1 MTGTHPSTQH
11 FLGRSLPLK
20 KGYGLYVLVLRK
32 WIGDAFTGDW
42 IYDYRL
48 YLGSGTEKRRG
59 IVSRFGQYDRDEAYS
74 SGVLGA
80 IHFGWQIAH
89 RSIIAWAP
97 LVEPVRHFQLQMLF
111 LTLEATFSHV
121 FAMHDHNYMKSLE
134 KSFWDPSTL
143 DYQGLC
149 SGSSLREIYAL
160 QGFFDL
166 SEEEL
171 RAEVEDLEKKAKER
185 KFLSNQIWNSR
196 ELSSEEKAR
205 KLENQTEWRKIPR
218 VAERQLEMGKVYD
231 KKRTSTPEGKAKK
244 AAKDKAYAQ
253 TPKGKASQV
262 AKTKRYMEKKKLAR
276 DAKEKAK
283 RE

>member
-1 MTGTHPSTQH
+1 MTGEPPSAQH
-11 FLGRSLPLK
+11 FLGGSLPLK
-20 KGYGLYVLVLRK
+20 NGYGLYVLVLRK

-59 IVSRFGQYDRDEAYS
+59 IRTRFGDYDRDEGYS
-74 SGVLGA
+74 DGVAGA

-134 KSFWDPSTL
+134 KSFWNPATL

-149 SGSSLREIYAL
+149 SGSSLREIHEL
-160 QGFFDL
+160 KGFFDL

-171 RAEVEDLEKKAKER
+171 RAEVEALEKKAKER
-185 KFLSNQIWNSR
+185 RDRYVISPEARVRRN
-196 ELSSEEKAR
+196 EAR
-205 KLENQTEWRKIPR
+205 KERRKDPR
-218 VAERQLEMGKVYD
+218 VAAKQNEAMRAYN
-231 KKRTSTPEGKAKK
+231 KKQRNTPEGKAKK
-244 AAKDKAYAQ
+244 AAENKAYNQ
-253 TPKGKASQV
+253 TPKGKAAQRKS
-262 AKTKRYMEKKKLAR
+262 RLKKKLAKE
-276 DAKEKAK
+276 AKERA
-283 RE
+283 ETE